1 MLGYFG
7 RGQMIPEFE
16 KAAFTITK
24 GQVSEPVKTTYG
36 WHIIKVEDR
45 RRKPPPAF
53 DEVKETI
60 MNSLAVVK
68 AQEEAATLRKKAE
81 VEYVD
86 ADIKKQVEEQDKK
99 KADEAKTD
107 ATKPELAPKQ

>member
-1 MLGYFG
+1 
-7 RGQMIPEFE
+7 
-16 KAAFTITK
+16 
-24 GQVSEPVKTTYG
+24 
-36 WHIIKVEDR
+36 
-45 RRKPPPAF
+45 
-53 DEVKETI
+53 
-60 MNSLAVVK
+60 VVK